1 MEYFNWGPLVGIFNV
16 EKSFCDEM
24 LRRGNLTKE
33 PAYETLAGHF
43 KTEYKFNK
51 EDMGYF
57 VENAQPYFNEYMESS
72 MTHFNSYKAKN
83 LHLESLWINYMGPNN
98 FNPVHTH
105 TEDLSFVLYL
115 DVPKELE
122 EENKN
127 ERNNDQ
133 YGGPGAITFMWGEG
147 STNDVIVAN
156 NRLPK
161 TGEFYIFPTHL
172 RHMVYPFKSDVIRI
186 SMSGNLGYVN
196 DSI

>member
-1 MEYFNWGPLVGIFNV
+1 MYGI
-16 EKSFCDEM
+16 
-24 LRRGNLTKE
+24 LRNLAITHR
-33 PAYETLAGHF
+33 YVVVRSTTLA
-43 KTEYKFNK
+43 
-51 EDMGYF
+51 
-57 VENAQPYFNEYMESS
+57 
-72 MTHFNSYKAKN
+72 
-83 LHLESLWINYMGPNN
+83 LIL
-98 FNPVHTH
+98 VHTH